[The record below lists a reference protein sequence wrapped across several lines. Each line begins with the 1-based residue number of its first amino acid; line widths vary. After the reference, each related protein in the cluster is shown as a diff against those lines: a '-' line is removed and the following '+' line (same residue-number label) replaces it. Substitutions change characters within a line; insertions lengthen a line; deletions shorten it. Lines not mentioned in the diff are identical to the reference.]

1 MAASAIEKLGSR
13 LLKRLV
19 EGQLRGMIRRQLG
32 PVPFTPLPLPTKN
45 VGGVSGVSATIKN
58 KTK

>member
-19 EGQLRGMIRRQLG
+19 EGQLRGIVRRQLG
-32 PVPFTPLPLPTKN
+32 P
-45 VGGVSGVSATIKN
+45 SGVACTIEIPFGERV
-58 KTK
+58 TPTAQRD

>member
-32 PVPFTPLPLPTKN
+32 L
-45 VGGVSGVSATIKN
+45 SGVIPTALT
-58 KTK
+58 TDMRPVACGD

>member
-1 MAASAIEKLGSR
+1 VAASAIEKLGSC

-32 PVPFTPLPLPTKN
+32 P
-45 VGGVSGVSATIKN
+45 SGVTCTIEIPLGERVTATAQRD
-58 KTK
+58 

>member
-1 MAASAIEKLGSR
+1 MAASAIQKLGSR

-32 PVPFTPLPLPTKN
+32 P
-45 VGGVSGVSATIKN
+45 SGVACTIEIPFCERVTATAQRD
-58 KTK
+58 